1 MRSPHSL
8 FSRLNTPSS
17 SARLHSRGVQPWEHL
32 RALLWPRSSSS
43 APFLCWGPQAWTQSC
58 RWGLTRAEQRGQ
70 SPPCPLPPL
79 CWCSPGCRWLSR
91 PQMDTA
97 ASCAA
102 FHPPEPPSPSPHCC
116 SQGAV
121 LLSVLTS
128 GFAPTQ
134 VQHAA
139 FGFVEPHWVH
149 VVPLCE
155 PAQVPLDGVPSFCR
169 IHCSTRLS
177 AISKLMRVHS
187 MPSSV
192 SLMKMLNSSS
202 PETDPWLCGRREK
215 RNGCHHS
222 RGAELSV
229 AVKHKALGRS
239 RERGGL
245 QREPKRS

>member
-1 MRSPHSL
+1 MRSPHSLL

-102 FHPPEPPSPSPHCC
+102 FHPPEPPTPPQHC
-116 SQGAV
+116 SQGD
-121 LLSVLTS
+121 LLTS
-128 GFAPTQ
+128 LLIPRIALTQ
-134 VQHAA
+134 VQYPHMALLNLMRFTWSHSVSPPRSLWMASLPSVVSTAA
-139 FGFVEPHWVH
+139 
-149 VVPLCE
+149 LSS
-155 PAQVPLDGVPSFCR
+155 VPS
-169 IHCSTRLS
+169 
-177 AISKLMRVHS
+177 A
-187 MPSSV
+187 
-192 SLMKMLNSSS
+192 N
-202 PETDPWLCGRREK
+202 
-215 RNGCHHS
+215 
-222 RGAELSV
+222 
-229 AVKHKALGRS
+229 
-239 RERGGL
+239 
-245 QREPKRS
+245 

>member
-1 MRSPHSL
+1 MRSPHSLL

-102 FHPPEPPSPSPHCC
+102 FGLPEPPSPSPQCC
-116 SQGAV
+116 SQGIQWHFCGTFV
-121 LLSVLTS
+121 LSHLGALS
-128 GFAPTQ
+128 
-134 VQHAA
+134 
-139 FGFVEPHWVH
+139 
-149 VVPLCE
+149 
-155 PAQVPLDGVPSFCR
+155 
-169 IHCSTRLS
+169 HCTL
-177 AISKLMRVHS
+177 L
-187 MPSSV
+187 
-192 SLMKMLNSSS
+192 
-202 PETDPWLCGRREK
+202 
-215 RNGCHHS
+215 
-222 RGAELSV
+222 GAS
-229 AVKHKALGRS
+229 
-239 RERGGL
+239 
-245 QREPKRS
+245 Q